1 MMTAWG
7 SNCRRLLVV
16 AAGWMTVGMPMI
28 GQRVAA
34 GMKAPEF
41 AAVSIHSTEAVDTIV
56 VDHIEMASEN

>member
-1 MMTAWG
+1 
-7 SNCRRLLVV
+7 
-16 AAGWMTVGMPMI
+16 MI